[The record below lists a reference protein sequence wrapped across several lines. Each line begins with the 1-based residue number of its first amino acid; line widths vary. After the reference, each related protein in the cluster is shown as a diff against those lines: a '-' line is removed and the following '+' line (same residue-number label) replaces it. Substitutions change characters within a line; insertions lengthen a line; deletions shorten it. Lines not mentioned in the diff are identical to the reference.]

1 MVKPIIATGLPDDST
16 DTVAK
21 LDALGFTQEEVL
33 AASQGKRI
41 GVIYSGRFYA
51 IQSVVYT
58 SDTNYVLR
66 FSSFTLYK
74 LPPAV
79 GDDTVYYDAC
89 EFYSIKRNGNYVGCN
104 ATSIAQ
110 NTPV

>member
-1 MVKPIIATGLPDDST
+1 MIKPIVATGLPDDST

-21 LDALGFTQEEVL
+21 LNTLGFTQEEIL
-33 AASQGKRI
+33 AASQGKRT
-41 GVIYSGRFYA
+41 GVIYNGQFYN
-51 IQSVVYT
+51 IQNVVYT

-74 LPPAV
+74 LPPALE
-79 GDDTVYYDAC
+79 DDTVYYDAC
-89 EFYSIKRNGNYVGCN
+89 EFYTIKRNGNYVGCN
-104 ATSIAQ
+104 ATSITQ